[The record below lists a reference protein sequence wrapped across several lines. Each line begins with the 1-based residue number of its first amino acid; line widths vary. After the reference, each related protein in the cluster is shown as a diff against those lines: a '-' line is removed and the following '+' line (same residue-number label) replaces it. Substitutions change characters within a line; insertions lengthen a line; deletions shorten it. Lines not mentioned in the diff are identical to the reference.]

1 MTEEPL
7 RYKDAGV
14 DIDAQEEGLRGVK
27 RLARETF
34 TRGVLSEIGLFG
46 GLFALDPED
55 PRGPVLVASADGV
68 GTKLQVAERA
78 GVAVG
83 SLYQYF
89 NNREGLLTFAT
100 QLSASLMTDA
110 FQLIEPYLR
119 DMPLRDALRAY
130 LMGGM
135 EWGDT
140 MTGLI
145 QFVARAA
152 YTGDPALAK
161 NVVQPIA
168 DAMLEII
175 KNLLTLA
182 QQRGELRPDLDLDA
196 TARAVNALLIAVGDS
211 QLLPYLNNYFRVT
224 DESMPLERVIDSVV
238 DLIVNG
244 IARQNSQLM

>member
-1 MTEEPL
+1 MVHNSFFSDWSQIHATILKFEGE
-7 RYKDAGV
+7 GV
-14 DIDAQEEGLRGVK
+14 VTR
-27 RLARETF
+27 TF
-34 TRGVLSEIGLFG
+34 RR
-46 GLFALDPED
+46 LDPERQQVIVEAILD
-55 PRGPVLVASADGV
+55 EAIEKGPTSVNI
-68 GTKLQVAERA
+68 KQVAERA

-100 QLSASLMTDA
+100 RLCAVLMTDA
-110 FQLIEPYLR
+110 FQMIEPYLR

-140 MTGLI
+140 MTGLV

-161 NVVQPIA
+161 TVVQPIA
-168 DAMLEII
+168 DAMLEIV
-175 KNLLTLA
+175 KNLLTAA
-182 QQRGELRPDLDLDA
+182 QKRGELRPDLDLDA
-196 TARAVNALLIAVGDS
+196 TARTVNALIIAVGDS

-238 DLIVNG
+238 ALVTSGIVKSN
-244 IARQNSQLM
+244 QKKSK

>member
-1 MTEEPL
+1 MKKKFIKYELMVHNSFFSDWHQIQSYILKFEGE
-7 RYKDAGV
+7 GV
-14 DIDAQEEGLRGVK
+14 VTR
-27 RLARETF
+27 TF
-34 TRGVLSEIGLFG
+34 RR
-46 GLFALDPED
+46 LDPERQQAIVEAILD
-55 PRGPVLVASADGV
+55 EAIEKGPTSVNI
-68 GTKLQVAERA
+68 KQVADRA

-100 QLSASLMTDA
+100 RLSASLMTDA
-110 FQLIEPYLR
+110 FQLIEPYLH
-119 DMPLRDALRAY
+119 DLPLRDALRAY

-140 MTGLI
+140 MTGLV

-152 YTGDPALAK
+152 YTGDPTLAQT
-161 NVVQPIA
+161 VVQPIA

-182 QQRGELRPDLDLDA
+182 QGRGELRPDLDLDA
-196 TARAVNALLIAVGDS
+196 SARAVNALIIAVGDS

-224 DESMPLERVIDSVV
+224 DESMPLERVIDAVV
-238 DLIVNG
+238 DLVTNG
-244 IARQNSQLM
+244 IAKQEP

>member
-1 MTEEPL
+1 MVHNSLFSDWNQIHAYILKFEQE
-7 RYKDAGV
+7 GV
-14 DIDAQEEGLRGVK
+14 VTR
-27 RLARETF
+27 TF
-34 TRGVLSEIGLFG
+34 RR
-46 GLFALDPED
+46 LDPERQQAIVEAILD
-55 PRGPVLVASADGV
+55 EAIEKGPTSVNI
-68 GTKLQVAERA
+68 KQVADRA

-100 QLSASLMTDA
+100 RLSTSLMTDA

-140 MTGLI
+140 MTGLV

-152 YTGDPALAK
+152 YTGDPTLAQT
-161 NVVQPIA
+161 VVQPIA
-168 DAMLEII
+168 DAMLEIM

-182 QQRGELRPDLDLDA
+182 QQRGELRSDLDLDA
-196 TARAVNALLIAVGDS
+196 AARVINALIIAVGDL

-224 DESMPLERVIDSVV
+224 DESMPMERVIDSVV
-238 DLIVNG
+238 ELVMKG
-244 IARQNSQLM
+244 IS

>member
-1 MTEEPL
+1 MVHNSFFSDWNQIHSYILKFEQEGVVTRTFRRLDTERQRVIVE
-7 RYKDAGV
+7 A
-14 DIDAQEEGLRGVK
+14 I
-27 RLARETF
+27 
-34 TRGVLSEIGLFG
+34 
-46 GLFALDPED
+46 LDEAVE
-55 PRGPVLVASADGV
+55 RGPTSVNI
-68 GTKLQVAERA
+68 KQVAERA

-100 QLSASLMTDA
+100 RLSASLMTDA

-119 DMPLRDALRAY
+119 DLPLRDALRAY

-140 MTGLI
+140 MTGLV

-152 YTGDPALAK
+152 YTGDPTLAQT
-161 NVVQPIA
+161 VVQPIA

-182 QQRGELRPDLDLDA
+182 QERGELRPDLDLDA
-196 TARAVNALLIAVGDS
+196 IARTVNVLIIAVGDS

-238 DLIVNG
+238 DLVTSG
-244 IARQNSQLM
+244 IAKQEL

>member
-1 MTEEPL
+1 MVHNSFFSDWNQIQTYILKFEQE
-7 RYKDAGV
+7 GV
-14 DIDAQEEGLRGVK
+14 VTR
-27 RLARETF
+27 TF
-34 TRGVLSEIGLFG
+34 RR
-46 GLFALDPED
+46 LDPERQQAIVEAILD
-55 PRGPVLVASADGV
+55 EAIEKGPTSVNI
-68 GTKLQVAERA
+68 KQVAERA

-89 NNREGLLTFAT
+89 NNREGLLNFAT
-100 QLSASLMTDA
+100 RLCASLMTDA

-119 DMPLRDALRAY
+119 DLPLREALRYY

-140 MTGLI
+140 MTGLV

-152 YTGDPALAK
+152 YTGDPGLAQT
-161 NVVQPIA
+161 VVQPIA
-168 DAMLEII
+168 DAMLAII

-196 TARAVNALLIAVGDS
+196 TARVVNALIIAVGDS

-224 DESMPLERVIDSVV
+224 EETMPLERVIDAVV
-238 DLIVNG
+238 DLVIRGIV
-244 IARQNSQLM
+244 

>member
-1 MTEEPL
+1 MVHNSFFTDWTQIHAYILKFEQE
-7 RYKDAGV
+7 GV
-14 DIDAQEEGLRGVK
+14 VTR
-27 RLARETF
+27 TF
-34 TRGVLSEIGLFG
+34 RR
-46 GLFALDPED
+46 LDPERQQAIVEAILD
-55 PRGPVLVASADGV
+55 EAVERGPTSVNI
-68 GTKLQVAERA
+68 KKVAERA

-100 QLSASLMTDA
+100 RLSTCLMTDA
-110 FQLIEPYLR
+110 FQMIEPYLR

-140 MTGLI
+140 MTGLV

-152 YTGDPALAK
+152 YTGDPTLAQT
-161 NVVQPIA
+161 VVQPIA

-182 QQRGELRPDLDLDA
+182 QGRGELRPDLDLDA
-196 TARAVNALLIAVGDS
+196 TARTVNALIIAVGDS
-211 QLLPYLNNYFRVT
+211 QLLPYLNNYFCVT

-238 DLIVNG
+238 DLVMG
-244 IARQNSQLM
+244 GVAKQEP

>member
-1 MTEEPL
+1 
-7 RYKDAGV
+7 
-14 DIDAQEEGLRGVK
+14 
-27 RLARETF
+27 
-34 TRGVLSEIGLFG
+34 
-46 GLFALDPED
+46 
-55 PRGPVLVASADGV
+55 
-68 GTKLQVAERA
+68 VAERA

-100 QLSASLMTDA
+100 RLCAVLMTDA
-110 FQLIEPYLR
+110 FQMIEPYLR

-140 MTGLI
+140 MTGLV

-161 NVVQPIA
+161 TVVQPIA
-168 DAMLEII
+168 DAMLEIV
-175 KNLLTLA
+175 KNLLTAA
-182 QQRGELRPDLDLDA
+182 QKRGELRPDLDLDA
-196 TARAVNALLIAVGDS
+196 TARTVNALIIAVGDS

-238 DLIVNG
+238 ALVTSGIVKSN
-244 IARQNSQLM
+244 QKKSK